1 LIATFA
7 SGLGLWELLDV
18 DIALWERDLD
28 SRGGELA
35 IDLAVEFV
43 NDQPSIGG
51 ALDPAE
57 QVEIKTRIPELSE
70 T

>member
-1 LIATFA
+1 MFE
-7 SGLGLWELLDV
+7 SDLGRWKLLDV
-18 DIALWERDLD
+18 DIALWEGDLD

-35 IDLAVEFV
+35 VDLAVEFV

-51 ALDPAE
+51 TLDPAE
-57 QVEIKTRIPELSE
+57 QVEIETRIPELSE